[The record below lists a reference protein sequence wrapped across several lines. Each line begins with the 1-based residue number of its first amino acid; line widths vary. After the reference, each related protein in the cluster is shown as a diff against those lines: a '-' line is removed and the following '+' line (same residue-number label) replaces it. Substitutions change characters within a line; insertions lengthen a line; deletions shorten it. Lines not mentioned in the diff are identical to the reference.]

1 MRKVKNKKQHSS
13 NEILEDALFAVEQ
26 QLQSEET
33 KYVKECFEKLIE
45 TGKSKK
51 EAKEKIAE
59 ALLKEAD
66 YVHAKK
72 VEFSEERYRENLND
86 ILK

>member
-1 MRKVKNKKQHSS
+1 MRKVKNSKQNSS

-45 TGKSKK
+45 TGKSEK

-66 YVHAKK
+66 YVHANKT
-72 VEFSEERYRENLND
+72 EFSEERYREY
-86 ILK
+86 LKEIAK